1 MSPYIV
7 SYYRN
12 IGFQNANS
20 NQFYAILPIIVVI
33 STLTFPIG
41 MYLTNLFG
49 SRRVVLL
56 GTLFCCVAVFGSAT
70 IRHPLPFF
78 FMYAGGFGVGKGF
91 LYPAPLRAS
100 WSHLPGRT
108 GFVSGAIVSGLGIGA
123 FVYGLIVNRLVN
135 PLNKEPIKTE
145 IEPGIYEYIFEK
157 EVSDNVPRMFFTL
170 GIIWSIQLFL
180 GILMIS
186 NFVKVEET

>member
-12 IGFQNANS
+12 LGHDQVNQ

-41 MYLTNLFG
+41 MWLTNLYG
-49 SRRVVLL
+49 SRRVVFL
-56 GTLFCCVAVFGSAT
+56 GTIFCCTAVYGSALLKT
-70 IRHPLPFF
+70 PLPFF
-78 FMYAGGFGVGKGF
+78 FIYAGGFGIGKGF

-108 GFVSGAIVSGLGIGA
+108 GFVSGCIVSGLGLGA
-123 FVYGLIVNRLVN
+123 FIYGIIVNKLVN
-135 PLNKEPIKTE
+135 PENVPPIKTE
-145 IEPGIYEYIFEK
+145 IEPGVFEYVFEK
-157 EVSDNVPRMFFTL
+157 EVSDRVPMMLYTL
-170 GIIWSIQLFL
+170 GFIWTS
-180 GILMIS
+180 
-186 NFVKVEET
+186 